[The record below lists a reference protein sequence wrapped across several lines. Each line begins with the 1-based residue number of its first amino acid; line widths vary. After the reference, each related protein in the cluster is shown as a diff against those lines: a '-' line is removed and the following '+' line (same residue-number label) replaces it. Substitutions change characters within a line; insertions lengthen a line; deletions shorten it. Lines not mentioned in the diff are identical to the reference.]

1 MNFQGYFNN
10 DQNEA
15 HIVNNDSTSN
25 HLNSS
30 QEITASILK
39 ENFRGFK
46 KIESS
51 QKAPMQPKKKRRAYE
66 IPLL

>member
-10 DQNEA
+10 NQNDT
-15 HIVNNDSTSN
+15 VNNDSTNN

-30 QEITASILK
+30 QETMTSHLK
-39 ENFRGFK
+39 ENVRGFR

-51 QKAPMQPKKKRRAYE
+51 LEVRMQPKKKRRAYE